1 MEESYGLIVDSSGTS
16 DGKYKPFVSYMEF
29 DRTFEGEIA

>member
-1 MEESYGLIVDSSGTS
+1 MEETHDLIVDSSGTS

-29 DRTFEGEIA
+29 DYKFEGEI